1 MKLRGCARGLL
12 AAAVTGIAVASGTG
26 IAHADPDDVLPA
38 PGPAIVN
45 QILTE
50 TPALAQDPHDR
61 DNPRTYWGGTGMYC
75 ENRWARCQ

>member
-1 MKLRGCARGLL
+1 MRLHACAGGLL
-12 AAAVTGIAVASGTG
+12 AAAVTGIAVAAGSGV
-26 IAHADPDDVLPA
+26 AHAEPDDTIPA
-38 PGPAIVN
+38 PGPAIIN

-61 DNPRTYWGGTGMYC
+61 DNPGTYWGGTGMYC